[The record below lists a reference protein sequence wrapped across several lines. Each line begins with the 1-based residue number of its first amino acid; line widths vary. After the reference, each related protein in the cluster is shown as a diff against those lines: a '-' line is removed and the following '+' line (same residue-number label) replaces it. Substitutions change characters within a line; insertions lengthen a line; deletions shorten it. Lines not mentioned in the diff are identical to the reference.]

1 MDGQSTR
8 ESSEVSLACNWAAL
22 TAVQQERQRAL
33 YRLLGADVEE
43 VRELADGYTFRHSP
57 DKSVLLAM
65 VEFVANER
73 LCCPFFEFRITVE
86 RDGGPVWLR
95 ITGEGEAKRVL
106 EAELGVGARG
116 CGRFSRRDKIRTCD
130 LRLMSPTSYQA
141 LCSVRL
147 VGGEQ

>member
-1 MDGQSTR
+1 MDGAAAR
-8 ESSEVSLACNWAAL
+8 ESIEVSLACNRSAL

-73 LCCPFFEFRITVE
+73 LCLLPLLRVQDHGRARRRSGLAADNGRRGGQARPGGGDVCRRLRMRPFLPA
-86 RDGGPVWLR
+86 G
-95 ITGEGEAKRVL
+95 
-106 EAELGVGARG
+106 
-116 CGRFSRRDKIRTCD
+116 
-130 LRLMSPTSYQA
+130 
-141 LCSVRL
+141 
-147 VGGEQ
+147 